1 MMYKMDNEFLPE
13 QFDKYSLETQYI
25 FKRQKSFKINFLFL
39 FSLQWFVIKLFKL
52 SGNFAIVPQFR
63 DDLFIFISVGID
75 CEPFNKCI

>member
-1 MMYKMDNEFLPE
+1 MFSFFLIYG
-13 QFDKYSLETQYI
+13 FTI
-25 FKRQKSFKINFLFL
+25 INNHSTNILVFI
-39 FSLQWFVIKLFKL
+39 LQWFVIKLFKL

>member
-1 MMYKMDNEFLPE
+1 MV
-13 QFDKYSLETQYI
+13 S

-75 CEPFNKCI
+75 CEPFNKCILKATHCYTLFYSST

>member
-1 MMYKMDNEFLPE
+1 MYLA
-13 QFDKYSLETQYI
+13 
-25 FKRQKSFKINFLFL
+25 
-39 FSLQWFVIKLFKL
+39 QWFVIKLFKL